1 MLFRKMLREIRMNP
15 GQFIS
20 IFLLAA
26 IAMMLFSTFQSST
39 IGSARALK
47 QMRSDCALADVWM
60 YGEDFSE
67 DDLAAV
73 RALDDVNDAQL
84 RMSITAKSADQ
95 GNAQV
100 DVYFEEEN
108 KVSMPEVLKGEDF
121 DPSDTE
127 GLWLS
132 KTFADAWDL
141 RPGDSFAYV
150 YNGVTVEKTIRG
162 SSPRLNTSTSV
173 PTRILTLTF
182 QTSHTSTCR
191 TADSLS
197 ENICRT
203 RSGTARSLPPI

>member
-20 IFLLAA
+20 IFLLAT

-127 GLWLS
+127 GQARVHSASHNSRRHDRSMPLLHIHQ
-132 KTFADAWDL
+132 AIYHYHN
-141 RPGDSFAYV
+141 P
-150 YNGVTVEKTIRG
+150 
-162 SSPRLNTSTSV
+162 SV
-173 PTRILTLTF
+173 
-182 QTSHTSTCR
+182 
-191 TADSLS
+191 
-197 ENICRT
+197 
-203 RSGTARSLPPI
+203 